1 MEERRKIE
9 RTAVD
14 EIAYVTGDGASIRCR
29 VVNVSSHGCAIE
41 IRDTT
46 LVRATFKLVF
56 ERDRTFRDCR
66 LIWISGNRVG
76 VEFVHE
82 QPNSSSDVQPM
93 GD

>member
-14 EIAYVTGDGASIRCR
+14 EIAYVVGDGASVRCR
-29 VVNVSSHGCAIE
+29 VVNISSHGCAIE

-56 ERDRTFRDCR
+56 ERDRIFRDCR

-76 VEFVHE
+76 VEFTDD
-82 QPNSSSDVQPM
+82 QPKSSIDVQPL
-93 GD
+93 DD